1 MVGAMHFL
9 FLLAPVVSSCVSPD
23 TISAAVEQAQAVAE
37 QAAQADPSGSGSS
50 LLTNPLT
57 ILEIALIALLTRF
70 LGPLA
75 KPIVSVIMGL
85 IVGIMGKKTS
95 DTAPKQ

>member
-1 MVGAMHFL
+1 MSRGQAGKVALMHFL
-9 FLLAPVVSSCVSPD
+9 LLLAPVVASCVSPD

-37 QAAQADPSGSGSS
+37 QAAGGDPSASGGTS

-57 ILEIALIALLTRF
+57 ILEIALIALLTRW

-75 KPIVSVIMGL
+75 KPIVGAM
-85 IVGIMGKKTS
+85 
-95 DTAPKQ
+95 P

>member
-1 MVGAMHFL
+1 MVGVMPIL
-9 FLLAPVVSSCVSPD
+9 LLAVLAASCVSPD
-23 TISAAVEQAQAVAE
+23 TISAAVEQAQAAAE
-37 QAAQADPSGSGSS
+37 QAAQTDPSGSGSS

-70 LGPLA
+70 LGPMA
-75 KPIVSVIMGL
+75 RPIVSIIMGL
-85 IVGIMGKKTS
+85 IVGIMGKKTG